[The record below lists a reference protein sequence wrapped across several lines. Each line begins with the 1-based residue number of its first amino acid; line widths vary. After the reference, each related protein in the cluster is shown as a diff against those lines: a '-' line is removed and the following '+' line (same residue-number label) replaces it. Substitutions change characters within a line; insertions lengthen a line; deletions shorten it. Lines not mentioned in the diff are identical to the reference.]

1 MAKIIFPW
9 ASLLRSYGSF
19 SWSPGQDACSRH
31 MSGKVLRKAFWV
43 GLDDPRHKLQ
53 SYKMIQMQSMAST
66 TRCTKGGYGLD
77 SRWTSGSGADCK
89 ESKTLTSGS
98 GCRWLQTLFCSSSV
112 KPGRP
117 CDCSSDRSGRGWNV
131 EGTTLVSLALLHVP
145 HGGATWTK
153 QTG

>member
-1 MAKIIFPW
+1 
-9 ASLLRSYGSF
+9 
-19 SWSPGQDACSRH
+19 

-89 ESKTLTSGS
+89 ESKTLTSES
-98 GCRWLQTLFCSSSV
+98 RCRWLHLPSFARHQSNLEGHAAVLLTAAVATACATRWSNMDEADWIMSHNIRKEF
-112 KPGRP
+112 P
-117 CDCSSDRSGRGWNV
+117 RSIFG
-131 EGTTLVSLALLHVP
+131 
-145 HGGATWTK
+145 
-153 QTG
+153 QI